1 MYDFHMHSTFSAD
14 CEVPM
19 EEMVQAGIKQQL
31 KKICFTE
38 HIDYEYPD
46 PSITFDVDLDQYEN
60 EIKKMTNAL
69 VAKFKFLE
77 ELN

>member
-46 PSITFDVDLDQYEN
+46 PSITFVSTWIN
-60 EIKKMTNAL
+60 MKMKSKK
-69 VAKFKFLE
+69 
-77 ELN
+77 

>member
-31 KKICFTE
+31 KKSVSLNI
-38 HIDYEYPD
+38 
-46 PSITFDVDLDQYEN
+46 SIMNILIHRLRLMSTWIN
-60 EIKKMTNAL
+60 MKMKSKK
-69 VAKFKFLE
+69 
-77 ELN
+77 